1 MKYYVNKFLWLLLI
15 MATLPLLSYGLHQ
28 IAGAIFGIPYE
39 AFVIVCIVIY
49 VGIII
54 KTKSK
59 NSKKQ
64 KQYFQA
70 KESTPSKIKLI
81 FKGKELWS
89 EVIVFL
95 VLLNPLVIK
104 TLLDQNLSFP
114 FEFLFVLC
122 FTVIIMGILYGFLS
136 FLILFAVYSKW
147 EKQK

>member
-1 MKYYVNKFLWLLLI
+1 MKYYVNKVLWLLLI

-28 IAGAIFGIPYE
+28 TLGAVFGIPYE
-39 AFVIVCIVIY
+39 AFVIVCIVFY
-49 VGIII
+49 VFIIT
-54 KTKSK
+54 KTKFK
-59 NSKKQ
+59 NPEKQ

-95 VLLNPLVIK
+95 VLLTPLVIK
-104 TLLDQNLSFP
+104 TLLDQNLNFP
-114 FEFLFVLC
+114 FEFLFALC
-122 FTVIIMGILYGFLS
+122 FTVIIMGILYGFVS